1 MLPERYA
8 QKKQTYTF
16 CGAVKVYDRLVDE
29 SFRAKTCAT
38 SKGKARSNIAYQ
50 YRKKANIA
58 NHIPVTLI
66 GDVVSV

>member
-1 MLPERYA
+1 MLPEGNTP
-8 QKKQTYTF
+8 KKQIYTF

-50 YRKKANIA
+50 YRKKANIQW
-58 NHIPVTLI
+58 TL
-66 GDVVSV
+66 SQ